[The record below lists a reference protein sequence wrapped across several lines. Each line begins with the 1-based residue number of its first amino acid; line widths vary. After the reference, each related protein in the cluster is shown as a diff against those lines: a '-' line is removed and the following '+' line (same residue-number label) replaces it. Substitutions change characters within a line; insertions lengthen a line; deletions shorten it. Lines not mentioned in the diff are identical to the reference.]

1 MIRINLLPREER
13 VATRRVALPRLGA
26 LAPLAALVAAVAVI
40 GGFALFEQAR
50 LASLRKDV
58 AQLRE
63 EVRSIQPQVDRVRR
77 LTTQREELERRLDI
91 IRQLDQD
98 RFLSVRIMDNASRE
112 VPNYMWLAGLTQ
124 EGNSRV
130 TITGVTFSNLIVAD
144 FMMRLER
151 SPLFTN
157 VDLAKSA
164 RGQIEDRD
172 VMEFSLSADLTPDEV
187 PADLNAQAFLDADPE
202 ARN

>member
-13 VATRRVALPRLGA
+13 AATRRVAVPKLGA
-26 LAPLAALVAAVAVI
+26 LAPLAALVAAVALI
-40 GGFALFEQAR
+40 GGVALFEQAR
-50 LASLRKDV
+50 LASLRQDV

-91 IRQLDQD
+91 IRQLDSG

-112 VPNYMWLAGLTQ
+112 VPNYLWLTGLTQ
-124 EGNSRV
+124 QGASRV
-130 TITGVTFSNLIVAD
+130 TLTGVTFSNLIVAD

-151 SPLFTN
+151 SALFAN
-157 VDLAKSA
+157 VDLAKTSK
-164 RGQIEDRD
+164 GQIDNRD

-187 PADLNAQAFLDADPE
+187 PADLNAEAFLDADPE
-202 ARN
+202 ERN